1 MLKCKICGTEFPA
14 IKEGHYICRDAG
26 KIGLSAAL
34 GSKDEEK
41 IYDSFDCP
49 MCGCQVVAQDRK
61 RTYGT
66 ADKENKDA

>member
-14 IKEGHYICRDAG
+14 IKERHYISRDAG

-61 RTYGT
+61 RTYGI